1 MISRKNRIGKL
12 DQAINLTSPPS
23 NQEELE
29 TYHENFVK
37 GLKLYNQLCLSNN
50 LTPNDKLDVIVCFLK
65 SIPDQG
71 QDMLCKW
78 RDMLQHLKGTESGD
92 MVDLLCKVTR
102 CPDIS
107 SHERMITAVNLYN
120 NCFLAVCYNC
130 FTDIACDR
138 SVLVNYRVDACRYLF
153 GSQDYDYKQIS
164 QEALLEVIDTTQ
176 YPSDFRYKVIAGFIS
191 RTGINT
197 LLNFTKLKV
206 PYDEEFVYGL
216 QTNFFYNEENG
227 VRERILSGQHLLQMT
242 CSDEKEKEEVGDIL
256 LKFSETINNDEN
268 TRADAAD
275 VILRLGTSEQKK
287 KARKIIV
294 DMGFSTVDSR
304 KIGTGNLVDRT
315 KTVYSNTQNIHEFQ
329 EQVDI
334 FIEKIINETNISA
347 KPFVEVH
354 NEVSEYLRGNIRDR
368 KQRFKAFKAMNRI
381 SIDTA
386 QFTSNKVTLAEIFV
400 HFWARINRYD
410 KDTKEN
416 LKKRMAEELVE
427 MGDTCSSGHSGRFV
441 NVLSEV
447 DVSLKISWK
456 EQIISNMTGR
466 MMARI
471 RDCPDA
477 GLRAQLAMAE
487 SELADEE
494 DKEAYIKFI
503 QDNLQNLKNELY
515 KEFVEGGYI
524 KHEKFEESF
533 ESGSKRWI

>member
-1 MISRKNRIGKL
+1 MISCKNRIGKL

-23 NQEELE
+23 NKEEVE
-29 TYHENFVK
+29 IYHENFGK

-50 LTPNDKLDVIVCFLK
+50 LTPDDKLDVIVCFLK
-65 SIPDQG
+65 SVPDQG

-78 RDMLQHLKGTESGD
+78 RDMLQHLKGVESDD
-92 MVDLLCKVTR
+92 MVTLLCKVTR
-102 CPDIS
+102 CSNIS
-107 SHERMITAVNLYN
+107 SHERMITAVSLYN
-120 NCFLAVCYNC
+120 NCFLAVCYIC
-130 FTDIACDR
+130 FMDIACDR

-191 RTGINT
+191 KTGINT

-216 QTNFFYNEENG
+216 QTNFFYNEENNT
-227 VRERILSGQHLLQMT
+227 RERILSGQHILQMI
-242 CSDEKEKEEVGDIL
+242 CSDEKEEVGNIL
-256 LKFSETINNDEN
+256 LKFASSSDNDEN

-275 VILRLGTSEQKK
+275 VLLRLGTSDQKK
-287 KARKIIV
+287 KARKLIV

-304 KIGTGNLVDRT
+304 KIGTGNLMDRT

-329 EQVDI
+329 EQIDR
-334 FIEKIINETNISA
+334 FIEKIINETNISV

-354 NEVSEYLRGNIRDR
+354 NEVSEYLRSNIKDR

-386 QFTSNKVTLAEIFV
+386 QFTSHKVTLSEIFV
-400 HFWARINRYD
+400 HFWARINKYD
-410 KDTKEN
+410 NKIKEE
-416 LKKRMAEELVE
+416 LKNRMAEELVD
-427 MGDTCSSGHSGRFV
+427 MGETCSSGHSGRFV
-441 NVLSEV
+441 NILSEV

-456 EQIISNMTGR
+456 DQIISNMTGR

-477 GLRAQLAMAE
+477 DLRARLAMAE

-494 DKEAYIKFI
+494 DKDAYINFI
-503 QDNLQNLKNELY
+503 KDNLHDLKNELY
-515 KEFVEGGYI
+515 KEFVEGGYV
-524 KHEKFEESF
+524 KKGEFEKSF
-533 ESGSKRWI
+533 ELGSKRWI